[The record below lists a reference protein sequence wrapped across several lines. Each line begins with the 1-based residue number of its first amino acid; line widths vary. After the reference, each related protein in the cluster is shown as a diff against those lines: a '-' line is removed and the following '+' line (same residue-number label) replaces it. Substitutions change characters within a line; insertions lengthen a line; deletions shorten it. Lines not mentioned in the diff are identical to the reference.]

1 MRMGRKLMNLVLGE
15 LGDRCTLLNTAVVG
29 QPLYESLDFEA
40 IGTLFTSIRARW
52 PLSSRLHC
60 RREKASARPNR
71 AKARTIELAN
81 CKTPLGYP
89 KRSGPDGKKI
99 IAIRPAIAPLIAKL
113 SKWNARGEISLKEA
127 ARKAHATEPACDS
140 RS

>member
-1 MRMGRKLMNLVLGE
+1 MGRKLMNLALGE
-15 LGDRCTLLNTAVVG
+15 RGDRCTLLNTAVVG

-40 IGTLFTSIRARW
+40 IGTLSPA
-52 PLSSRLHC
+52 SGHDGHC
-60 RREKASARPNR
+60 RAGCTAGGRKHPPGRTGDI
-71 AKARTIELAN
+71 ARTIELAN

-113 SKWNARGEISLKEA
+113 SEWYARGEIWLKEA
-127 ARKAHATEPACDS
+127 ARKAHVTEPACDS